1 MSSIL
6 DAVNQRTRLVGHN
19 RLELLLFRLNGP
31 QPFGI
36 NVFKVREVLRCPP
49 LTVLPN
55 SHHCI
60 RGVANVRGLTM
71 PIFDLGLS
79 TGFGQLPES
88 DRCFVIITEYNTSTQ
103 GFLVQ
108 SVDRIVNV
116 RWEAMRAPPAGA
128 DHYLTAV
135 SEIDGALVEVLDVEK
150 VLQEIIPREE
160 SVSEA
165 LIEQARELALGGQRI
180 LVADDSA
187 VARKQIVRCAESL
200 GVEVVQ
206 QTNGRA
212 ALDHLLDLAEAGVDV
227 ADHYALLV
235 SDIEMPEM
243 DGYTLTAEIRRDS
256 RLAKLHILLHTS
268 LSGVFNRAM
277 VQRVGAD
284 DFLPKFSPDEL
295 AERLVEHLHN
305 ALLRRA
311 TRAERAQAGA

>member
-19 RLELLLFRLNGP
+19 RLELLLFRLAQA

-55 SHHCI
+55 SHPSI
-60 RGVANVRGLTM
+60 RGVASVRGLTM
-71 PIFDLGLS
+71 PILDLGLA

-88 DRCFVIITEYNTSTQ
+88 SKCFVIITEYNTSTQ

-108 SVDRIVNV
+108 SVDRIVNM
-116 RWEAMRAPPAGA
+116 RWEAMRAPPPGA

-135 SEIDGALVEVLDVEK
+135 LDIDGVLVEVLDVEK
-150 VLQEIIPREE
+150 VLQEIIPRTEY
-160 SVSEA
+160 VSET

-180 LVADDSA
+180 MIADDSA
-187 VARKQIVRCAESL
+187 VARKQIARCAESL
-200 GVEVVQ
+200 GVEVVSFS
-206 QTNGRA
+206 NGRA
-212 ALDHLLDLAEAGVDV
+212 ALDHLLDLADAGIDV
-227 ADHYALLV
+227 SAHYALLV

-243 DGYTLTAEIRRDS
+243 DGYTLTAEIRRDNRMS
-256 RLAKLHILLHTS
+256 KLHILLHTS

-295 AERLVEHLHN
+295 AERLVEHLHD
-305 ALLRRA
+305 ALMRRA
-311 TRAERAQAGA
+311 SREAAANAA